1 MYSLH
6 GEICKLTRLSFV
18 GREEKEKREGKKRGG
33 YIPQI
38 PILPQRL
45 LLLSR
50 ELRQNEVIERKR
62 IALIRFENE
71 TVFDE

>member
-1 MYSLH
+1 MYSLR
-6 GEICKLTRLSFV
+6 GEICKSTRLSFV
-18 GREEKEKREGKKRGG
+18 EREEKENRDG

-38 PILPQRL
+38 PIFPQRL

-50 ELRQNEVIERKR
+50 ELRQNEVIERQR

>member
-1 MYSLH
+1 MYSLR
-6 GEICKLTRLSFV
+6 GEICKSTRLSFV
-18 GREEKEKREGKKRGG
+18 EREEKEKREGKKRDGC
-33 YIPQI
+33 IPQI
-38 PILPQRL
+38 PIFPQRL